1 MEIGML
7 PGFPDKEESHGVYKK
22 NQTKISVAETAFL
35 INPLVFAERLGG
47 KRDPASGRPQ
57 AGGGRK
63 IPNCKTIN
71 TAKKQKKQRKK
82 KPTGLRCLLCYK
94 KLRVLHISEGIW
106 GGDARSLVSSPGLQ
120 GENAT
125 QRAQPY
131 QDCQQQKLQVLKKGE
146 ATRGHKIVVNWVILC
161 RRKGIRA
168 ANPPRLCPRRREPS
182 PTHLFLSYCHC
193 GEGGDLLF
201 VGRGGPRVFQLAQEL
216 QRQHQM

>member
-1 MEIGML
+1 M
-7 PGFPDKEESHGVYKK
+7 
-22 NQTKISVAETAFL
+22 
-35 INPLVFAERLGG
+35 
-47 KRDPASGRPQ
+47 
-57 AGGGRK
+57 
-63 IPNCKTIN
+63 
-71 TAKKQKKQRKK
+71 
-82 KPTGLRCLLCYK
+82 GLCCQLCYK

-216 QRQHQM
+216 QRQHQMYSGGRLLPPPPLYRGARRGEEPPKGSGEPRGAALGWPRRTKPRSHWGFASPGA